1 MIAEHVLLVHFSICL
16 VSQTTFVRSTFNLK
30 LFILLKYPAEIIE
43 RQIMTSPADG
53 LGSSDARVQYL
64 GPHPGV
70 DILIFCSPGG
80 MLAYPKISFNKVIP
94 NT

>member
-1 MIAEHVLLVHFSICL
+1 
-16 VSQTTFVRSTFNLK
+16 
-30 LFILLKYPAEIIE
+30 
-43 RQIMTSPADG
+43 MTSPADG

-80 MLAYPKISFNKVIP
+80 MLAYPKISFNKIIP